1 MVLGERAAEIFDGP
15 LPSPYMLF
23 THDVRTEWRE
33 RIPAVVHVDG
43 TARIQTVDSGDEP
56 LVARTLAAF
65 EARTGLPVVVNTS
78 LNTAGRPMVD
88 SPRDALECFGST
100 PVDALAIG
108 PFLVRRW
115 AA

>member
-1 MVLGERAAEIFDGP
+1 
-15 LPSPYMLF
+15 MLF
-23 THDVRTEWRE
+23 VHRVAPEWRD

-43 TARIQTVDSGDEP
+43 TARIQTVDPADEP

-65 EARTGLPVVVNTS
+65 ERRTGLPVVVNTS

-100 PVDALAIG
+100 PVDLLAIG
-108 PFLVRRW
+108 PFVVERSALGS
-115 AA
+115 